1 MLINSSADIRN
12 VRRSHSGDVY
22 SLKWSRVQGIS
33 FGRLIRFIFSLLVV
47 IILSFQASFVCE
59 ISRIIAVVNQ
69 ITIRNR
75 KCLMMPLSLSN
86 KLMTRES
93 KCFLNKD
100 NWDCRSPRMMEA
112 AEMTLLWESTCS
124 T

>member
-12 VRRSHSGDVY
+12 VGRSHSGDVY

-69 ITIRNR
+69 SDK
-75 KCLMMPLSLSN
+75 KCLMMSLSLSY
-86 KLMTRES
+86 KLMKRES
-93 KCFLNKD
+93 KSFLNKD
-100 NWDCRSPRMMEA
+100 NWDCRSPRTMEA